1 MTDVKPIEAKP
12 IRAKPTS
19 QTDARRGA
27 RLAAVQALY
36 QMEMSGGGVTAT
48 VREYLDHRLG
58 EDSETGPL
66 ETADADFFAQI
77 VEGVVAEQAL
87 IDASI
92 TARLVS
98 GWRLE
103 RIDSIV
109 RAAVRAGT
117 FELLRRADVPVGV
130 VLDEYVGIVNAF
142 FDGPEG
148 GFANALLDRLARETN
163 ASALRAMV

>member
-1 MTDVKPIEAKP
+1 MSRNKPN
-12 IRAKPTS
+12 S

-36 QMEMSGGGVTAT
+36 QMEMSGGGVTST
-48 VREYLDHRLG
+48 VREYLDFRLG

-66 ETADADFFAQI
+66 ETADADFFRSV

-92 TARLVS
+92 KTRLAE

-109 RAAVRAGT
+109 RAAVRAAT
-117 FELLRRADVPVGV
+117 YELLRRGDVPVAV
-130 VLDEYVGIVNAF
+130 VIDEYVGIVNAF

-148 GFANALLDRLARETN
+148 GFANGLLDRLARELN
-163 ASALRAMV
+163 ANDLRQLAL